1 MTPNQ
6 ERLKENKKASGLKPM
21 GGAGRLPQEEVSD
34 LHKRSFVFIG
44 TIKTKEVKCKAE
56 KEDAENQRLTS
67 SRMTRKRTAA

>member
-44 TIKTKEVKCKAE
+44 TIKTKEVK
-56 KEDAENQRLTS
+56 
-67 SRMTRKRTAA
+67 M